1 MDFRPTDSLS
11 DSPRADYAPPTQMSK
26 TLAQWEIDALLSSL
40 GNEEAGGAGGAGG
53 APSAAE
59 RSVKLY
65 DFRRPDKFSKEH
77 IRAIQ
82 NIHET
87 FARVTASSLSSYLR
101 ATTTVSLSS
110 IEQVVYDEYVHQLAN
125 PTLVNLIELQ
135 PLSGRIVV
143 EMNMSLGLAMLDR
156 MMGGPGQANVRRGEF
171 TDIEMALLRSLGTT
185 ISAGLKDGWGAVADL
200 QPVLVETVLNADL
213 VQAALPGDI
222 AALLLFEI
230 HTLGMSGTISICVPH
245 PVIEPLMDRLN
256 TQAWFS
262 SGVRNG
268 GSEDDRLKLADGIR
282 GARLPISVELGSTTI
297 TVGELLDVRLGD
309 VIRLD
314 RSADNELPVLAGKRA
329 RFVGRP
335 GTLGGNRAIQI
346 TGVPNSLIE
355 LLETA
360 A

>member
-1 MDFRPTDSLS
+1 
-11 DSPRADYAPPTQMSK
+11 MSK
-26 TLAQWEIDALLSSL
+26 TLSQWEIDALLNSIGSEDSAGVGPASS
-40 GNEEAGGAGGAGG
+40 GGTAV
-53 APSAAE
+53 SD
-59 RSVKLY
+59 RTVKLY

-101 ATTTVSLSS
+101 SATTVSLSS
-110 IEQVVYDEYVHQLAN
+110 IEQVVYDEYVHQLSN
-125 PTLVNLIELQ
+125 PTLVNLVELQ

-143 EMNMSLGLAMLDR
+143 EMNMNIGLAMLDR
-156 MMGGPGQANVRRGEF
+156 MMGGSGQVNARRAEL
-171 TDIEMALLRSLGTT
+171 TDIEMALLRSLGAT
-185 ISAGLKDGWGAVADL
+185 ISAGLRDGWTAVAEL

-222 AALLLFEI
+222 AALLMFEL

-262 SGVRNG
+262 SSSRKNG
-268 GSEDDRLKLADGIR
+268 AENDRLKLAESIR
-282 GARLPISVELGSTTI
+282 DARLPITVELGSTTI
-297 TVGELLDVRLGD
+297 SIGELLDVRRDD

-314 RSADNELPVLAGKRA
+314 RGLEAELPIRAGKRA
-329 RFVGRP
+329 RLMGRP
-335 GTLGGNRAIQI
+335 GTLGGNRAIQV
-346 TGVPNSLIE
+346 TGVPPSLLE
-355 LLETA
+355 LLDEIS
-360 A
+360 

>member
-1 MDFRPTDSLS
+1 
-11 DSPRADYAPPTQMSK
+11 MSK
-26 TLAQWEIDALLSSL
+26 TLSQWEIDALLNSIGSEDGGSNSSS
-40 GNEEAGGAGGAGG
+40 
-53 APSAAE
+53 SAASAVAE
-59 RSVKLY
+59 RNIKLY

-101 ATTTVSLSS
+101 AATTVSLSS
-110 IEQVVYDEYVHQLAN
+110 IEQVVYDEYIHQLSN
-125 PTLVNLIELQ
+125 PTLVNLVELQ

-143 EMNMSLGLAMLDR
+143 EMNMSIGLAMLDR
-156 MMGGPGQANVRRGEF
+156 MMGGAGQVTARRGEL
-171 TDIEMALLRSLGTT
+171 TDIEMALLRSLGAT
-185 ISAGLKDGWGAVADL
+185 ISAGLRDGWTAVADL

-230 HTLGMSGTISICVPH
+230 HTLGLSGTISICVPH

-262 SGVRNG
+262 SSSRKS
-268 GSEDDRLKLADGIR
+268 GSENDRNRLAETIR
-282 GARLPISVELGSTTI
+282 DAHLPITVELGATTV
-297 TVGELLDVRLGD
+297 TLGELLDIHEDD

-314 RSADNELPVLAGKRA
+314 RSHEAELPIRAGKRA
-329 RFVGRP
+329 RFLGRP
-335 GTLGGNRAIQI
+335 GTLGGNRAVQV
-346 TGVPNSLIE
+346 TGIPPSLLE
-355 LLETA
+355 LLDEVNITDPTY
-360 A
+360 

>member
-1 MDFRPTDSLS
+1 
-11 DSPRADYAPPTQMSK
+11 MSK
-26 TLAQWEIDALLSSL
+26 TLSQWEIDALLNSI
-40 GNEEAGGAGGAGG
+40 GGEDGGA
-53 APSAAE
+53 SAAANPIVAALSD
-59 RSVKLY
+59 RTIKLY

-87 FARVTASSLSSYLR
+87 FARVTASSLSSFLR
-101 ATTTVSLSS
+101 STTTISLSS
-110 IEQVVYDEYVHQLAN
+110 IEQVVYDEYVHQLSN
-125 PTLVNLIELQ
+125 PTLVNLVELQ
-135 PLSGRIVV
+135 PLAGRIVV
-143 EMNMSLGLAMLDR
+143 EMNMGIGLAMLDR
-156 MMGGPGQANVRRGEF
+156 MMGGPGQMNLRRNEL
-171 TDIEMALLRSLGTT
+171 TDIEMALLRSLGAT
-185 ISAGLKDGWGAVADL
+185 ISAGLRDGWTAVADL

-262 SGVRNG
+262 AGSRKN
-268 GSEDDRLKLADGIR
+268 GSEDDRIKLAESIR
-282 GARLPISVELGSTTI
+282 DARLPIMVELGSTT
-297 TVGELLDVRLGD
+297 VHLGELLDIRSGD

-314 RSADNELPVLAGKRA
+314 RGMEAELPIRAGKRA
-329 RFVGRP
+329 RLLGRP

-346 TGVPNSLIE
+346 TGVPPSLLE
-355 LLETA
+355 LLEEIA
-360 A
+360 

>member
-1 MDFRPTDSLS
+1 MAALS
-11 DSPRADYAPPTQMSK
+11 IWCGTGKSWMSK
-26 TLAQWEIDALLSSL
+26 TLSQWEIDALLNSIGSEDPAVAL
-40 GNEEAGGAGGAGG
+40 SGHGVGPND
-53 APSAAE
+53 
-59 RSVKLY
+59 RNVKLY

-101 ATTTVSLSS
+101 STTTVSLSS
-110 IEQVVYDEYVHQLAN
+110 IEQVVYDEYVHQLSN
-125 PTLVNLIELQ
+125 PTLVNLVELQ
-135 PLSGRIVV
+135 PLAGRIVV
-143 EMNMSLGLAMLDR
+143 EMNMNIGLAMLDR
-156 MMGGPGQANVRRGEF
+156 MMGGPGQANLRRNEL
-171 TDIEMALLRSLGTT
+171 TDIEMALLRSLGAT
-185 ISAGLKDGWGAVADL
+185 ISAGLRDGWTAVADL

-222 AALLLFEI
+222 AALLLFEVN
-230 HTLGMSGTISICVPH
+230 TLGMSGTISICVPH

-262 SGVRNG
+262 SSSRKN

-282 GARLPISVELGSTTI
+282 GARLPIGVELGSTTI
-297 TVGELLDVRLGD
+297 TVGELMDIREGD

-314 RSADNELPVLAGKRA
+314 RGLDAELPVLAGKRA
-329 RFVGRP
+329 RFMGRP

-346 TGVPNSLIE
+346 TGVPASLIE
-355 LLETA
+355 LLDDVA
-360 A
+360 

>member
-1 MDFRPTDSLS
+1 
-11 DSPRADYAPPTQMSK
+11 MSK
-26 TLAQWEIDALLSSL
+26 TLSQWEIDALLNSL
-40 GNEEAGGAGGAGG
+40 GNDEAGGSPNGG
-53 APSAAE
+53 APSTDGKN
-59 RSVKLY
+59 VKLY

-110 IEQVVYDEYVHQLAN
+110 IEQVVYDEYIHQLSN
-125 PTLVNLIELQ
+125 PTLVNLVELQ

-143 EMNMSLGLAMLDR
+143 EMNMNLGLAMLDR
-156 MMGGPGQANVRRGEF
+156 MMGGPGQVTARRGEL
-171 TDIEMALLRSLGTT
+171 TDIEMALLRSLGATV
-185 ISAGLKDGWGAVADL
+185 SAGLKDGWAAVADL

-230 HTLGMSGTISICVPH
+230 NTLGMSGMLSICVPH

-262 SGVRNG
+262 SGSRKVD
-268 GSEDDRLKLADGIR
+268 SEDDRLRLADGINH
-282 GARLPISVELGSTTI
+282 ANLPISVELGSTTI
-297 TVGELLDVRLGD
+297 TIGELLEIQMGD

-314 RSADNELPVLAGKRA
+314 RSADGELPVRAGKRA

-335 GTLGGNRAIQI
+335 GTLGGNRAIQV
-346 TGVPNSLIE
+346 TGLPSSLLE
-355 LLETA
+355 LLEGA

>member
-1 MDFRPTDSLS
+1 
-11 DSPRADYAPPTQMSK
+11 MSK
-26 TLAQWEIDALLSSL
+26 TLSQWEIDALLTSL
-40 GNEEAGGAGGAGG
+40 GNENSGGSKNGAGGGM
-53 APSAAE
+53 PSATDG
-59 RSVKLY
+59 RTVKLY

-101 ATTTVSLSS
+101 AATTVSLSS
-110 IEQVVYDEYVHQLAN
+110 IEQVVYDEYIHQLAN

-143 EMNMSLGLAMLDR
+143 EMNMNLGLAMLDR
-156 MMGGPGQANVRRGEF
+156 MMGGPGQVNQRRAEL
-171 TDIEMALLRSLGTT
+171 TDIEMALLRTLGGTV
-185 ISAGLKDGWGAVADL
+185 SAALKDGWAAVADV

-230 HTLGMSGTISICVPH
+230 NTLGLSGMLSICVPH

-262 SGVRNG
+262 SGSRKA
-268 GSEDDRLKLADGIR
+268 GSDDDRHKLADGIR
-282 GARLPISVELGSTTI
+282 HAQLPISVELGSTTI
-297 TVGELLDVRLGD
+297 TVGELLDIRDGD

-314 RSADNELPVLAGKRA
+314 RSSDGELPVMAGKRA

-335 GTLGGNRAIQI
+335 GTLGGNRAVQV
-346 TGVPNSLIE
+346 TGLPASLIE
-355 LLETA
+355 LLEDA

>member
-1 MDFRPTDSLS
+1 
-11 DSPRADYAPPTQMSK
+11 MSK
-26 TLAQWEIDALLSSL
+26 TLSQWEIDALLTSL
-40 GNEEAGGAGGAGG
+40 GTEDSGAGAGGGG
-53 APSAAE
+53 VPVASD
-59 RSVKLY
+59 RTVKLY

-110 IEQVVYDEYVHQLAN
+110 IEQVVYDEYIHQLSN

-135 PLSGRIVV
+135 PLAGRIVV
-143 EMNMSLGLAMLDR
+143 EMNMNLGLAMLDR
-156 MMGGPGQANVRRGEF
+156 MMGGPGQVNARRGEL
-171 TDIEMALLRSLGTT
+171 TDIEMALLRSLGGTV
-185 ISAGLKDGWGAVADL
+185 SAGLKDGWAAVADL

-230 HTLGMSGTISICVPH
+230 NTLGLSGTISICVPH

-262 SGVRNG
+262 SGSRKA
-268 GSEDDRLKLADGIR
+268 GSEDDRLKLADGLR
-282 GARLPISVELGSTTI
+282 GARLPITVELGSTTV
-297 TVGELLDVRLGD
+297 TVGELLDMHHGD

-314 RSADNELPVLAGKRA
+314 RSADSELPILAGKRA

-335 GTLGGNRAIQI
+335 GTLGGNRAVQV
-346 TGVPNSLIE
+346 TGLPDSLLD
-355 LLETA
+355 LLESA

>member
-1 MDFRPTDSLS
+1 
-11 DSPRADYAPPTQMSK
+11 MSK
-26 TLAQWEIDALLSSL
+26 TLSQWEIDALLSSL
-40 GNEEAGGAGGAGG
+40 GNEEAGPGASSTAGA
-53 APSAAE
+53 APD
-59 RSVKLY
+59 RTVKLY

-101 ATTTVSLSS
+101 SATTVSLSS
-110 IEQVVYDEYVHQLAN
+110 IEQVVYDEYVHQLSN
-125 PTLVNLIELQ
+125 PTLVNLVELQ
-135 PLSGRIVV
+135 PLAGRIVV
-143 EMNMSLGLAMLDR
+143 EMNMNIGLAMLDR
-156 MMGGPGQANVRRGEF
+156 MMGGPGQVQPRRGEL
-171 TDIEMALLRSLGTT
+171 TDIEMALLRTLGGTV
-185 ISAGLKDGWGAVADL
+185 SAGLRDGWAAVADL

-230 HTLGMSGTISICVPH
+230 HTLGLSGTVSICVPH

-262 SGVRNG
+262 STSRKA
-268 GSEDDRLKLADGIR
+268 GSEDDRLKLADGLR
-282 GARLPISVELGSTTI
+282 TAKLPVTVELGSTTI
-297 TVGELLDVRLGD
+297 TVGELLDVRPGD

-314 RSADNELPVLAGKRA
+314 RSADGELPVLAGKRA

-335 GTLGGNRAIQI
+335 GTLGGNRAVQV
-346 TGVPNSLIE
+346 TGVPNSLLE
-355 LLETA
+355 LLEGA

>member
-1 MDFRPTDSLS
+1 
-11 DSPRADYAPPTQMSK
+11 MSK
-26 TLAQWEIDALLSSL
+26 TLSQWEIDALLNSIGS
-40 GNEEAGGAGGAGG
+40 EDGGASGGSSGG
-53 APSAAE
+53 NLSTSD
-59 RSVKLY
+59 RNIKLY

-101 ATTTVSLSS
+101 STTTVSLSS
-110 IEQVVYDEYVHQLAN
+110 IEQVVYDEYVHQLQN
-125 PTLVNLIELQ
+125 PTLVNLVELQ

-143 EMNMSLGLAMLDR
+143 EMNMNIGLAMLDR
-156 MMGGPGQANVRRGEF
+156 MMGGTGQVTQRRNEL
-171 TDIEMALLRSLGTT
+171 TDIEMALLRSLGATVA
-185 ISAGLKDGWGAVADL
+185 AGLRDGWTAVADL

-230 HTLGMSGTISICVPH
+230 HTLGLSGTISICVPH

-262 SGVRNG
+262 SSSRKS
-268 GSEDDRLKLADGIR
+268 GSENDRLKLAETIR
-282 GARLPISVELGSTTI
+282 DARLPISVELGSTVVTI
-297 TVGELLDVRLGD
+297 GELLDIREDD

-314 RSADNELPVLAGKRA
+314 RNQDAELPIRAGKRA
-329 RFVGRP
+329 RFLGRP
-335 GTLGGNRAIQI
+335 GTLGGNRAVQV
-346 TGVPNSLIE
+346 TGIPPSLLE
-355 LLETA
+355 LLQEIS
-360 A
+360 

>member
-1 MDFRPTDSLS
+1 
-11 DSPRADYAPPTQMSK
+11 MSK
-26 TLAQWEIDALLSSL
+26 TLSQWEIDALLNSIGSDDGTVAL
-40 GNEEAGGAGGAGG
+40 PIGAVGVMSTA
-53 APSAAE
+53 SE
-59 RSVKLY
+59 RTIKLY
-65 DFRRPDKFSKEH
+65 DFRRPDRFSKEH

-101 ATTTVSLSS
+101 SATTVSLSS

-125 PTLVNLIELQ
+125 PTLVNLVELQ
-135 PLSGRIVV
+135 PLPGRIVV
-143 EMNMSLGLAMLDR
+143 EMNMNLGLAMLDR
-156 MMGGPGQANVRRGEF
+156 MMGGPGQVNARRNEL
-171 TDIEMALLRSLGTT
+171 TDIEMALLRSLGATV
-185 ISAGLKDGWGAVADL
+185 SAGLKDGWTTVADL

-230 HTLGMSGTISICVPH
+230 HTLGLNGTISICVPH

-262 SGVRNG
+262 SGSRKN

-282 GARLPISVELGSTTI
+282 GARLPLAVELGSTTI
-297 TVGELLDVRLGD
+297 TVGELMDIREGD

-314 RSADNELPVLAGKRA
+314 RGLDAELPVLAGKRA
-329 RFVGRP
+329 RFMGRP

-346 TGVPNSLIE
+346 TGIPASLIE
-355 LLETA
+355 LLDDVA
-360 A
+360 

>member
-1 MDFRPTDSLS
+1 
-11 DSPRADYAPPTQMSK
+11 MSK
-26 TLAQWEIDALLSSL
+26 TLSQWEIDALLNSI
-40 GNEEAGGAGGAGG
+40 GNED
-53 APSAAE
+53 PSVALSSGTPVAND
-59 RSVKLY
+59 RQVKLY

-110 IEQVVYDEYVHQLAN
+110 IEQVVYDEYVHQLSS
-125 PTLVNLIELQ
+125 PTLVNLVELQ

-143 EMNMSLGLAMLDR
+143 EMNMNLGLAMLDR
-156 MMGGPGQANVRRGEF
+156 MMGGSGQVSERRGEL
-171 TDIEMALLRSLGTT
+171 TDIEMALLRSLGAT
-185 ISAGLKDGWGAVADL
+185 ISAGLRDGWTAVADL

-230 HTLGMSGTISICVPH
+230 HTLGLSGTISICVPH

-262 SGVRNG
+262 SSSRK
-268 GSEDDRLKLADGIR
+268 SDSHDDRVKLAHGIR
-282 GARLPISVELGSTTI
+282 GARLPVGVELGSTTI
-297 TVGELLDVRLGD
+297 TVGELLDIRKGD

-314 RSADNELPVLAGKRA
+314 RGLDAELPILAGKRA
-329 RFVGRP
+329 RFLGRP
-335 GTLGGNRAIQI
+335 GTLGGNRAVQI
-346 TGVPNSLIE
+346 TGVPASLLE
-355 LLETA
+355 LLDEVA
-360 A
+360 